1 MSDFDIELKRRFAE
15 LRATDET
22 RAPDF
27 GTMREAAARAAVNAS
42 RGPGRWLAIG
52 VIATAAAG
60 IVLAFLAVQR
70 SRTDARVADVWR
82 TSDTLI
88 DVTRF
93 VSPTDGLLHS
103 ARRTLETRT
112 LFESVLDGVTTPIQ
126 SAPSKG
132 E

>member
-15 LRATDET
+15 LRAADEAH
-22 RAPDF
+22 APDF
-27 GTMREAAARAAVNAS
+27 GTMRAAAARAAVNAS
-42 RGPGRWLAIG
+42 RGPARWLAIG

>member
-27 GTMREAAARAAVNAS
+27 GTMREAAARAAVNAA
-42 RGPGRWLAIG
+42 RRPARRLTIG
-52 VIATAAAG
+52 VIAAAAACA
-60 IVLAFLAVQR
+60 VLAFLAVQR
-70 SRTDARVADVWR
+70 SRTDARVAEVRW
-82 TSDTLI
+82 TPDTLI

-93 VSPTDGLLHS
+93 VSPTDGLLRS

-112 LFESVLDGVTTPIQ
+112 LFESVLDGVTTPLQ
-126 SAPSKG
+126 PTPFKG